1 MLQPVILAGGSGTRL
16 WPLSR
21 QLYPKQFLPLTG
33 DKTMLELTVDRLTD
47 LDCAPPIIVCNE
59 EHRFIAA
66 EQLRLSN
73 MAHNGIILEP
83 CGRNTA
89 PAICLAAL
97 LAREISPDSTLLILP
112 ADHHMGR
119 PKAFAEA
126 VANASQAALDG
137 ALLTFGITPDHAA
150 SGYGYIKAQLSE
162 GIATP
167 QQISEFVE
175 KPCREVA
182 QQQLELI

>member
-1 MLQPVILAGGSGTRL
+1 
-16 WPLSR
+16 
-21 QLYPKQFLPLTG
+21 
-33 DKTMLELTVDRLTD
+33 
-47 LDCAPPIIVCNE
+47 
-59 EHRFIAA
+59 
-66 EQLRLSN
+66 
-73 MAHNGIILEP
+73 
-83 CGRNTA
+83 
-89 PAICLAAL
+89 
-97 LAREISPDSTLLILP
+97 
-112 ADHHMGR
+112 MGR

-182 QQQLELI
+182 QQYLDSGDYVWNSGIFMFQANQFFK